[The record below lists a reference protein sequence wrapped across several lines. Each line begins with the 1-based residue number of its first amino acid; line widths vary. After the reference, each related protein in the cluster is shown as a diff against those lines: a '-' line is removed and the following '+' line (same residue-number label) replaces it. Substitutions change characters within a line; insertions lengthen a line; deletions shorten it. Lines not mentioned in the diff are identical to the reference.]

1 MVHECIHARAGSV
14 VRIVSRT
21 SASVVAGVDCA
32 VCRLR
37 RVAAQLASWRS
48 LRSTA
53 RLLAAAVERR
63 TGAIG
68 VADRQ
73 AAPCGSDIPW
83 REAVC
88 LALAASRAIAKRV
101 EPS

>member
-1 MVHECIHARAGSV
+1 MVHECVRARAGGV

-21 SASVVAGVDCA
+21 TAGVVAGVDCA
-32 VCRLR
+32 ICRLR
-37 RVAAQLASWRS
+37 RLAAQLASWRS
-48 LRSTA
+48 LPSTT

-63 TGAIG
+63 TGALG

-73 AAPCGSDIPW
+73 AATCDSDLPR

-88 LALAASRAIAKRV
+88 LGLAATRAIAKRV